1 MSRMAAPRKFSSFFD
16 RIIDL
21 MFYIA
26 SGITLVIFFSVC
38 TELFM
43 RNFLNRPQIWS
54 VEVTEYSMLYITFLG
69 AAWLLREEG
78 HVSLDILDVFLKPRA
93 RALLNSATSILG
105 VLVCLVLVVFGTY
118 STWLHYEKGLRTFSA
133 MELLKW
139 PFLAVIP
146 LGSLLL
152 VIQFSRR
159 AHGYWKTFRSWNGEQ

>member
-1 MSRMAAPRKFSSFFD
+1 MKMKGLSQFSAFFD
-16 RIIDL
+16 RVLNL

-26 SGITLVIFFSVC
+26 SGISLVIFFSVC

-78 HVSLDILDVFLKPRA
+78 HVSLDVVDVLVKPRT
-93 RALLNSATSILG
+93 RALLNSATSIIGLI
-105 VLVCLVLVVFGTY
+105 VCLVLLFFGTW
-118 STWLHYEKGLRTFSA
+118 STWIHYEQGLETFSA

-139 PFLAVIP
+139 PFLLVIP

-159 AHGYWKTFRSWNGEQ
+159 AYGHWVRFRSYDIER

>member
-1 MSRMAAPRKFSSFFD
+1 MKMKWLRQFSVFFD
-16 RIIDL
+16 RVL
-21 MFYIA
+21 NVMFYIA
-26 SGITLVIFFSVC
+26 SGISLVIFFSVC

-78 HVSLDILDVFLKPRA
+78 HVSLDVVDVLVKPRT
-93 RALLNSATSILG
+93 RALLNSATSIIGLI
-105 VLVCLVLVVFGTY
+105 VCLVLLFFGTWN
-118 STWLHYEKGLRTFSA
+118 TWIHYEPGLETLGA

-139 PFLAVIP
+139 PFLLVIP

-152 VIQFSRR
+152 VIQVSRR
-159 AHGYWKTFRSWNGEQ
+159 AYGHWVRFRSYDVER